1 MSNTITSAN
10 SSLSLNVPGVFPV
23 PVPIEGF
30 ATDDAFDT
38 ENVVPNETLMGVDG
52 TLSGGYTPY
61 PVKQKIVLQADSPS
75 IAVFDA
81 WRQAMDAA
89 HEAYQASM
97 TIICPSIGKV
107 FTFVGGFLTGGM
119 PAPPGKKVLQPQ
131 TFEITFQSVSAA
143 PI

>member
-1 MSNTITSAN
+1 MPNTITSAN
-10 SSLSLNVPGVFPV
+10 ASLTLNIPAVFPA
-23 PVPIEGF
+23 PVPIQGF
-30 ATDDAFDT
+30 STDDAFDT
-38 ENVVPNETLMGVDG
+38 ENVAPNETLMGVDG
-52 TLSGGYTPY
+52 VLSGGYTPY

-75 IAVFDA
+75 LAVFDA

-89 HEAYQASM
+89 LEAYQASM
-97 TIICPSIGKV
+97 TIVCPSIGKV

-131 TFEITFQSVSAA
+131 TFEITFESVSAA

>member
-10 SSLSLNVPGVFPV
+10 ASLTLNVPGVFPI

-30 ATDDAFDT
+30 STDDAFDT
-38 ENVVPNETLMGVDG
+38 ENVTPNETLMGVDG

-61 PVKQKIVLQADSPS
+61 PVKQKIVLQADSAS
-75 IAVFDA
+75 LSVFDQ
-81 WRQAMDAA
+81 WRQAMDQAK
-89 HEAYQASM
+89 EAYPASM
-97 TIICPSIGKV
+97 TIVAPSIGKV
-107 FTFVGGFLTGGM
+107 FTFLQGFLTGSM

-131 TFEITFQSVSAA
+131 TFEITFQSVTAA